1 MSNLIK
7 RQQLQNETTPTKTI
21 GIQRVFH
28 QTEELL
34 ENDNDNEQLL
44 NIKEE
49 LETYQNKLELV
60 KQEIEIQKRDAQ
72 LEIDQMKQLWFEE
85 KNNLIHL
92 AKEEGIALGKEE
104 GRQIAMYEYE
114 SLLNE
119 AKEVVESSKVDY
131 LNRIEES
138 EDAILK
144 LGLAVSEH
152 ILLLE
157 IDQNQE
163 HLLPIVKK
171 VLHEIREEKDIR
183 LTIHPSQ
190 YDLLVS
196 QRVELE
202 KILLNESKLFIYPD
216 ETLSIGSCVIDS
228 SFGRIDA
235 SVDVQLSEISRK
247 LLELSQEEVDATN

>member
-1 MSNLIK
+1 LSNLIK

-28 QTEELL
+28 QTVELL
-34 ENDNDNEQLL
+34 ENENDNEQLL

-49 LETYQNKLELV
+49 LETYQNQLELV

-85 KNNLIHL
+85 KNNLIQL

-104 GRQIAMYEYE
+104 GRQIAIYEYE

-190 YDLLVS
+190 YDLLVT

-216 ETLSIGSCVIDS
+216 ETLTLGSCVIDS

-247 LLELSQEEVDATN
+247 LLEISQEEVDATN

>member
-7 RQQLQNETTPTKTI
+7 RQQLQNESTPVKTI
-21 GIQRVFH
+21 GIQRVFQH
-28 QTEELL
+28 AEDLL
-34 ENDNDNEQLL
+34 EYENDNEQLL
-44 NIKEE
+44 NIREE
-49 LETYQNKLELV
+49 LEEYQNKLELV
-60 KQEIEIQKRDAQ
+60 KQEIEMQKRDAQ

-85 KNNLIHL
+85 KNNLIQV

-104 GRQIAMYEYE
+104 GRQIALYEYE

-119 AKEVVESSKVDY
+119 AKEVVEASKVDY
-131 LNRIEES
+131 INRIEES

-152 ILLLE
+152 ILLHE

-163 HLLPIVKK
+163 HLIPIVKK

-190 YDLLVS
+190 YDLLVT

-216 ETLSIGSCVIDS
+216 ETLSMGSCVIDS

>member
-28 QTEELL
+28 QTVELL
-34 ENDNDNEQLL
+34 ENENDNEQLL

-49 LETYQNKLELV
+49 LETYQNQLELV

-85 KNNLIHL
+85 KNNLIQL

-104 GRQIAMYEYE
+104 GRQIAIYEYE

-190 YDLLVS
+190 YDLLVT

-216 ETLSIGSCVIDS
+216 ETLTLGSCVIDS

-247 LLELSQEEVDATN
+247 LLEISQEEVDATN

>member
-1 MSNLIK
+1 M
-7 RQQLQNETTPTKTI
+7 QNEPTPTKTI
-21 GIQRVFH
+21 GIQRVFY
-28 QTEELL
+28 QPEELL
-34 ENDNDNEQLL
+34 ENENEIEQLT
-44 NIKEE
+44 NIKED
-49 LETYQNKLELV
+49 LLTYQNKLDQV
-60 KQEIEIQKRDAQ
+60 KQEIEMMKREAQ
-72 LEIDQMKQLWFEE
+72 LEIDQMKQQWIEE
-85 KNNLIHL
+85 KNYLIQT
-92 AKEEGIALGKEE
+92 AKEEGIVLGKEE
-104 GRQIAMYEYE
+104 GRQIALYEYE

-119 AKEVVESSKVDY
+119 AKEVVETSKVDY

-144 LGLAVSEH
+144 LGLVVSEH
-152 ILLLE
+152 ILLHE

-163 HLLPIVKK
+163 HLIPIVKK

-190 YDLLVS
+190 YDLLVN

-202 KILLNESKLFIYPD
+202 KILLNESKLYIYPD

-247 LLELSQEEVDATN
+247 LLQLSQEEVDGTN